1 VEVRASRFNS
11 AFRIWL
17 TTLLLAVACGCGY
30 QFTSESSFLPKD
42 VKTLYIEQFVN
53 RSRDVGIEKELVSA
67 LRSEF
72 YRKGQLKVVDQIEQA
87 DAILSGV
94 VRAVD
99 YHVSTVNRRDEAL
112 QYEGTMIVD
121 VMLRRRDPDGILW
134 QSQGVRLSRI
144 YAGSRAAIVTTSS
157 EFLSGTAWSFADV
170 ARLTDIQLTEAA
182 NKRARDE
189 LFMGF
194 AEDLRQRLTEM
205 F

>member
-1 VEVRASRFNS
+1 VGVRAGRFNS

-17 TTLLLAVACGCGY
+17 TSLVLAVACGCGY
-30 QFTSESSFLPKD
+30 QFSSESSFLPKD
-42 VKTLYIEQFVN
+42 IKTLYIEQFVN
-53 RSRDVGIEKELVSA
+53 RSRDVGIEKEMVSA
-67 LRSEF
+67 VRSEF

-99 YHVSTVNRRDEAL
+99 YHVSTVNRRDETL

-121 VMLRRRDPDGILW
+121 VTLRRRDPDTILW
-134 QSQGVRLSRI
+134 QGQGVRLTRI

-157 EFLSGTAWSFADV
+157 EFLSGTAWSTADV
-170 ARLTDIQLTEAA
+170 ARLTDIQLTEAS
-182 NKRARDE
+182 NRRARDE

-194 AEDLRQRLTEM
+194 AEDLRQRLMEM